1 MGLGETTALVAALVL
16 VIEGLMSLVKYLVN
30 KGSRAEE
37 EDKLVRL
44 LKEVGMVKE
53 KVVRLDDMHYKFDA
67 DGTPMWYVPR
77 AWNDTQDKIVER
89 LENIS
94 QIELKMLGI
103 IERIERRIESLPG

>member
-1 MGLGETTALVAALVL
+1 MGEYPMGLGETTALVAALVL

-67 DGTPMWYVPR
+67 
-77 AWNDTQDKIVER
+77 
-89 LENIS
+89 
-94 QIELKMLGI
+94 
-103 IERIERRIESLPG
+103 